1 VKTIFSISMDPQILK
16 ELDNS
21 RGNIPRSRYIEIVID
36 EVLKR
41 KNE

>member
-1 VKTIFSISMDPQILK
+1 VKTIFSISMDPQIL
-16 ELDNS
+16 EGLDS
-21 RGNIPRSRYIEIVID
+21 IRGLIPRSKYIEIIID